1 MDKLTGGELSN
12 KMPVGDLV
20 RWDQM
25 LKDLLKGKPMKGRR
39 KEKREG
45 RREGGRKQEKDMFK

>member
-25 LKDLLKGKPMKGRR
+25 LKDLLKGKPM
-39 KEKREG
+39 EEREE
-45 RREGGRKQEKDMFK
+45 EGGRKS